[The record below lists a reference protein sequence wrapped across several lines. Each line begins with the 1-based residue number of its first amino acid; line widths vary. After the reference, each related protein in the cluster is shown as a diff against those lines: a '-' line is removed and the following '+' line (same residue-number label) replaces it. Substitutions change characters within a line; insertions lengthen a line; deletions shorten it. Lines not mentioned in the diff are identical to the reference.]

1 MFGFSMGM
9 APGPHP
15 DVWRGKKKFQMTSFT
30 MPSNSCSMKNAL
42 ILVLGIADV
51 GVLNGDGDD
60 LRTPPRCQ
68 KGVKKKFQM
77 TNFTM
82 PNNSCSMKYALISV
96 PGLANVGV
104 LHGDGDGP
112 RCPGDP
118 EKFQM
123 TNFSMTNNMSSM
135 KYALKTVPGLADVG
149 VPHGDGDGPMELRPE
164 GPDQKSEHT
173 TLISMKN

>member
-1 MFGFSMGM
+1 MGM
-9 APGPHP
+9 VPELHP
-15 DVWRGKKKFQMTSFT
+15 YVQGVWKK
-30 MPSNSCSMKNAL
+30 
-42 ILVLGIADV
+42 I
-51 GVLNGDGDD
+51 
-60 LRTPPRCQ
+60 
-68 KGVKKKFQM
+68 QM

-82 PNNSCSMKYALISV
+82 PNNISSMKYTLKSV

-164 GPDQKSEHT
+164 GPDQKSDPT

>member
-1 MFGFSMGM
+1 M
-9 APGPHP
+9 
-15 DVWRGKKKFQMTSFT
+15 
-30 MPSNSCSMKNAL
+30 
-42 ILVLGIADV
+42 
-51 GVLNGDGDD
+51 
-60 LRTPPRCQ
+60 
-68 KGVKKKFQM
+68 KKFQM
-77 TNFTM
+77 TNFTT
-82 PNNSCSMKYALISV
+82 PNNSCFMKYALKSV
-96 PGLANVGV
+96 PGLADVGV
-104 LHGDGDGP
+104 PHGDGDGDGPRTQP